1 MFLDFTTLVVRVLW
15 ILLTSHLPLLQCP
28 HLLAMHH
35 LQLSLLMAF
44 ELSLP
49 PIDHYGYSGA
59 AFLET
64 TSYHDAFVHP
74 EWRHAI
80 VEEIVALARIGMWDI
95 ISLPPCCMWSTYS
108 HHLGILFPMAWF
120 VIFIALLWP

>member
-1 MFLDFTTLVVRVLW
+1 
-15 ILLTSHLPLLQCP
+15 
-28 HLLAMHH
+28 MHR

-64 TSYHDAFVHP
+64 TFYHDASVHP

-80 VEEIVALARIGMWDI
+80 VALVRIGTWDV
-95 ISLPPCCMWSTYS
+95 ISLPPCAR
-108 HHLGILFPMAWF
+108 P
-120 VIFIALLWP
+120 IACKCVYNVNTLMVLLSVTKLI

>member
-1 MFLDFTTLVVRVLW
+1 
-15 ILLTSHLPLLQCP
+15 
-28 HLLAMHH
+28 MHR

-80 VEEIVALARIGMWDI
+80 VEEIVALVRIDTWDV
-95 ISLPPCCMWSTYS
+95 ISLPPRARPIACKCVYNVNTLMVLLS
-108 HHLGILFPMAWF
+108 
-120 VIFIALLWP
+120 VIRLQ